1 VRKFLPL
8 VLALMLIAPLSVL
21 PSVVQGDVSCAVVTT
36 GAATNVGIV
45 DATLNGVVNVLD
57 GAELV
62 VYFEYGTDPNSLDQ
76 TTPDQAFNVYPEA
89 APVTRNF
96 SATITDLLP
105 CRTYYARAVVDG
117 TCRTILR
124 LPSNKIVA
132 GFGLDPV
139 TFQGFLNAINGNGS
153 GISVIKGEVISF
165 TTICPS
171 GSGPGNSG
179 GGVGGGNPNINLS
192 IPPLFAVQSA
202 TVAAAKA
209 APGEMVE
216 VTAMVTNKGG
226 SNGTSKIVLYV
237 NGQEADSK
245 GIALSSGQSTPVSFK
260 VSRNDPGTYQVSVN
274 GVSAGSFT
282 VDLFNSNDMLIYG
295 SIALFAVGMIG
306 LLYYIV
312 KRRPVA

>member
-1 VRKFLPL
+1 MRKFLPL
-8 VLALMLIAPLSVL
+8 VLALMLIAPLSLV
-21 PSVVQGDVSCAVVTT
+21 SSAVQGKDPIPVVITTRSVEKVGITDATLVGQVTT
-36 GAATNVGIV
+36 G
-45 DATLNGVVNVLD
+45 DSCEVNVN
-57 GAELV
+57 
-62 VYFEYGTDPNSLDQ
+62 FKYGTSPNDLNE
-76 TTPDQAFNVYPEA
+76 TTGVQNFDDCAGQLA
-89 APVTRNF
+89 THTF
-96 SATITDLLP
+96 SAVISNLRP
-105 CRTYYARAVVDG
+105 CTTYYYRAVLVSG
-117 TCRTILR
+117 VAK
-124 LPSNKIVA
+124 LPGHQFVA
-132 GFGLDPV
+132 GFGFNPV
-139 TFQGFLNAINGNGS
+139 SLPGLLNGS
-153 GISVIKGEVISF
+153 TTQGEVISF
-165 TTICPS
+165 TTFCPS

-179 GGVGGGNPNINLS
+179 GGVGGMSPSLSPS

-209 APGEMVE
+209 APGEQVE

-306 LLYYIV
+306 LLYYLM
-312 KRRPVA
+312 KRRTVA